1 QRPFVSSDKRRQ
13 VRTVDFLF
21 TFDYTL
27 HVHGQGSLCPK
38 ISFQRLDVREQLSFA
53 VTRAP
58 AVEILAADRRLERWR
73 VPFVERISRQDV
85 VMTINQHGGPVWRSF
100 PSAVDERLT

>member
-1 QRPFVSSDKRRQ
+1 FVSSDKRRQ
-13 VRTVDFLF
+13 VRTVDFLLALEHA
-21 TFDYTL
+21 L
-27 HVHGQGSLCPK
+27 HIDGQGAFCPK
-38 ISFQRLDVREQLSFA
+38 ISFHRLDVREQLSFV
-53 VTRAP
+53 VTRSP